1 MITVIATRQ
10 TPGRPRNRRG
20 EGRLLRTEI
29 LAAATELLDAR
40 GDERAVTLRA
50 VARRAGITAPSIYP
64 HFPDQR
70 AIVLA
75 VVQQGFAELADQ
87 VHEAVYVAGADPSAD
102 PGHRLDA
109 ACRAYVDFAARHPER
124 YRAMF
129 GGIHQPV
136 TDRDTDGDPAALG
149 TEAIRIWRILTA
161 ALTDCV
167 TSGRSTSTNP
177 AADASALWVGL
188 HGLAHQRAAT
198 TSYPWPADIVHRIAA
213 PLSHLVLG

>member
-1 MITVIATRQ
+1 VITVITNRR

-29 LAAATELLDAR
+29 LAAAMELLDTT

-64 HFPDQR
+64 HFPGQR

-87 VHEAVYVAGADPSAD
+87 LCSAVDAAGDDS
-102 PGHRLDA
+102 GHRLDA
-109 ACRAYVDFAARHPER
+109 ASGAYVDFAARHPER
-124 YRAMF
+124 YRTMF

-136 TDRDTDGDPAALG
+136 SDGGGTSGDPATLG
-149 TEAIRIWRILTA
+149 AEAMRIWRILTG
-161 ALTDCV
+161 ALSNCV
-167 TSGRSTSTNP
+167 ASGRSTSTNP

-188 HGLAHQRAAT
+188 HGLAHQQAAT

-213 PLSHLVLG
+213 PLSHLVVA

>member
-1 MITVIATRQ
+1 MTTVTTVTTTRR
-10 TPGRPRNRRG
+10 TPDRPRNRRG

-29 LAAATELLDAR
+29 LAAATELLDAS

-50 VARRAGITAPSIYP
+50 VARRAGITAPSIYS
-64 HFPDQR
+64 HFPGQR

-75 VVQQGFAELADQ
+75 VVQQGFADLADQ
-87 VHEAVYVAGADPSAD
+87 LRAAIDAAGAD
-102 PGHRLDA
+102 PGHRLGA
-109 ACRAYVDFAARHPER
+109 ACGAYVDFTARHPER
-124 YRAMF
+124 YRTMF
-129 GGIHQPV
+129 GGIHRPV
-136 TDRDTDGDPAALG
+136 SDGAGTAGDPAALAA
-149 TEAIRIWRILTA
+149 EAMRIWRILTA

-213 PLSHLVLG
+213 PLSHLVLA